1 MERFWSRV
9 ALTLGCKNRTIARCL
24 INDMA
29 KSTSN
34 VLTPDLGRAQGLAV
48 GVLCLLAGI
57 QLVGIGRTAW
67 LATARKISGPSAEVT
82 PIATVPPAPPLPGSL
97 TSSPS
102 IAVGP
107 PPIGSF
113 GSPLAAAPP
122 VVPTPTA
129 SQPIAPTVPAVGLP
143 KTGALTPNAEVNELL
158 GVVEQLRPLGDT
170 AGVLD
175 VLKKAE
181 VLLPN
186 HPAVLKDFAQT
197 YDLMGLTTKAVSYWR
212 RIEAMGP
219 SAGDFYAM
227 AAQRLQ
233 SAGGSPMASPDAYP
247 NPAVG
252 GSPNPTPGAAERVLG
267 LGVVKAIRDP
277 AVQEGEKM
285 IVRLPILSA
294 PGTAVDPNAVEI
306 EVFFYDLVNGDKVEQ
321 TIANEPVSAWVS
333 PPVDWSGDGQENL
346 DVTYFLPK
354 LSEAELKTHGRRAY
368 YGYVVK
374 LYYQH
379 RLQDEA
385 VDPPGL
391 LDVSGGRAGVG
402 AAGNGLLPPVTK

>member
-1 MERFWSRV
+1 
-9 ALTLGCKNRTIARCL
+9 
-24 INDMA
+24 MA

-48 GVLCLLAGI
+48 GVLCLLTVV
-57 QLVGIGRTAW
+57 QLIGIGRTAW
-67 LATARKISGPSAEVT
+67 LATARKISAPNEEAQT
-82 PIATVPPAPPLPGSL
+82 ATASISPPLPGSL
-97 TSSPS
+97 TSVPS
-102 IAVGP
+102 ITTGP

-113 GSPLAAAPP
+113 GNPGTGAPVLPTLPSVSAPAAP
-122 VVPTPTA
+122 
-129 SQPIAPTVPAVGLP
+129 SLPAVGLP

-170 AGVLD
+170 AGILD

-186 HPAVLKDFAQT
+186 HPAVLKEFAQT
-197 YDLMGLTTKAVSYWR
+197 YDLMGLTTKAVGYWQ

-219 SAGDFYAM
+219 QAGDFYAM

-233 SAGGSPMASPDAYP
+233 STGAFVGNPGANPNPPVGGSVNADLAASPD
-247 NPAVG
+247 
-252 GSPNPTPGAAERVLG
+252 SAARVLG
-267 LGVVKAIRDP
+267 LGVVKAIHDP
-277 AVQEGEKM
+277 AVQEGDKR

-294 PGTAVDPNAVEI
+294 PNTAVDPNAVEI

-354 LSEAELKTHGRRAY
+354 LTEAETKTHGRRAY

-379 RLQDEA
+379 RLQDTA
-385 VDPPGL
+385 ADPPSL
-391 LDVSGGRAGVG
+391 LDANGGRAGVG
-402 AAGNGLLPPVTK
+402 GAGNGLLPPVSK

>member
-1 MERFWSRV
+1 
-9 ALTLGCKNRTIARCL
+9 L

-48 GVLCLLAGI
+48 GVLCLLAAI
-57 QLVGIGRTAW
+57 QLIGIGRTAW
-67 LATARKISGPSAEVT
+67 LATARKISGPAGAASGQA
-82 PIATVPPAPPLPGSL
+82 ATASISPPLPGNL
-97 TSSPS
+97 TQVP
-102 IAVGP
+102 ALTAGP

-113 GSPLAAAPP
+113 GAPGVAAP
-122 VVPTPTA
+122 VV
-129 SQPIAPTVPAVGLP
+129 APTVPSSNPLPTTSLPAVGLP

-170 AGVLD
+170 AGILD

-186 HPAVLKDFAQT
+186 HPAVLKEFAQT
-197 YDLMGLTTKAVSYWR
+197 YDLMGLTTKAVAYWR
-212 RIEAMGP
+212 RIESMGP
-219 SAGDFYAM
+219 QAGDFYSM

-233 SAGGSPMASPDAYP
+233 STGAFVGNPSANPNPPVGGSANPEFAASPDA
-247 NPAVG
+247 
-252 GSPNPTPGAAERVLG
+252 AARVLG
-267 LGVVKAIRDP
+267 LGVVQAIRDP
-277 AVQEGEKM
+277 AVQEGDKR

-294 PGTAVDPNAVEI
+294 PNTAVDPNAVEI
-306 EVFFYDLVNGDKVEQ
+306 EVFFYDLVNGEKVEQ

-333 PPVDWSGDGQENL
+333 PPIDWSGDGQENL

-354 LSEAELKTHGRRAY
+354 LTEAETKTHGRRAY

-379 RLQDEA
+379 RLQDTAAE
-385 VDPPGL
+385 PPSL
-391 LDVSGGRAGVG
+391 LDANGGRAGVG
-402 AAGNGLLPPVTK
+402 GAGNGLLPPVAK

>member
-1 MERFWSRV
+1 
-9 ALTLGCKNRTIARCL
+9 
-24 INDMA
+24 MA

-129 SQPIAPTVPAVGLP
+129 SQPVAPTVPAVGLP

-212 RIEAMGP
+212 RIEAW
-219 SAGDFYAM
+219 D
-227 AAQRLQ
+227 L
-233 SAGGSPMASPDAYP
+233 
-247 NPAVG
+247 
-252 GSPNPTPGAAERVLG
+252 
-267 LGVVKAIRDP
+267 
-277 AVQEGEKM
+277 VQEIFM
-285 IVRLPILSA
+285 RWLPSDCRALGALRWRAQTQTPIQRSA
-294 PGTAVDPNAVEI
+294 DRPIQLQVLRS
-306 EVFFYDLVNGDKVEQ
+306 VFWG
-321 TIANEPVSAWVS
+321 WV
-333 PPVDWSGDGQENL
+333 W
-346 DVTYFLPK
+346 
-354 LSEAELKTHGRRAY
+354 
-368 YGYVVK
+368 
-374 LYYQH
+374 
-379 RLQDEA
+379 
-385 VDPPGL
+385 
-391 LDVSGGRAGVG
+391 
-402 AAGNGLLPPVTK
+402 